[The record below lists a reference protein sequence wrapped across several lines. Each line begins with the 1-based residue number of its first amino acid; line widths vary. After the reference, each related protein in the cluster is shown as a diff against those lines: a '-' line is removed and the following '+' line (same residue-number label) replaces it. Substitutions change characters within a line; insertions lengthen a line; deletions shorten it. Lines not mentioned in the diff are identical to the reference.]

1 MPLQTV
7 SIKELS
13 FQLERRQ
20 DEGRLCYK
28 ERVQV
33 VGLRSAGKQGHYRS
47 GASHLPY
54 SGCEE
59 EKANSL
65 QGPLRVKGLHPWA
78 LEGGEGRTITDWQES
93 ALA

>member
-59 EKANSL
+59 EKGNSL
-65 QGPLRVKGLHPWA
+65 QGPLTSERPSSLGP
-78 LEGGEGRTITDWQES
+78 GGWGGKDNH
-93 ALA
+93 